1 LADFGLSN
9 VFAAGKP
16 SLMYTD
22 CGTPAYQYVTNLIH
36 LLVSIVNDPHFVI
49 FVINRAPEMT
59 GSGYDAAAV
68 DVWAAGVVLFL
79 MIAGF
84 PPYMQQGDW
93 WHNKLTTNRLHL
105 FWAAHVRNAAFS
117 EPIKV
122 LTLFLPSS
130 HSILCHYGLSFGGCD
145 VFVTTGFNWSHVM
158 C

>member
-9 VFAAGKP
+9 VFAAGKS

-22 CGTPAYQYVTNLIH
+22 CGTPAYQ
-36 LLVSIVNDPHFVI
+36 
-49 FVINRAPEMT
+49 APEMT

-105 FWAAHVRNAAFS
+105 FWAAHVRNASFS

-122 LTLFLPSS
+122 HSRRPLPILTQQ
-130 HSILCHYGLSFGGCD
+130 LSD
-145 VFVTTGFNWSHVM
+145 
-158 C
+158 